1 MCGGLAVFVLMLVLL
16 VQLVLSFRRQSTQLK
31 NMQAPQHHISALRA
45 VLSPYPSRLPM
56 SHFRSPHT
64 PLWTVHCGCASNLW
78 QMELTRLGSRSVTL
92 NNDDEPEKP
101 GPAGESVHAELLA
114 APLPELKMPSVHI

>member
-1 MCGGLAVFVLMLVLL
+1 
-16 VQLVLSFRRQSTQLK
+16 
-31 NMQAPQHHISALRA
+31 
-45 VLSPYPSRLPM
+45 M

-114 APLPELKMPSVHI
+114 APLPRAQDAECAHLTSSPAVVSTCLPRPRMYRRKKLDLPDGVPQTKAQTLRVAVRNYIKLSTGRR